1 MRKLHLIRNI
11 RNGFPNF
18 SPGVNVVVVRT
29 LDCQDVELRATSQI
43 TNMLPSL
50 IPVPSTDL
58 FEVLIL
64 VLCSLSGM
72 IFGAHSPGYMFGVS
86 HLRTPCCPVASLH
99 R

>member
-1 MRKLHLIRNI
+1 M
-11 RNGFPNF
+11 
-18 SPGVNVVVVRT
+18 NVVVVRT

-43 TNMLPSL
+43 TNMLPSM

-58 FEVLIL
+58 FGVLLILL

-72 IFGAHSPGYMFGVS
+72 IFGAHSLGYMFGVS
-86 HLRTPCCPVASLH
+86 HLRTRCCPVASLH